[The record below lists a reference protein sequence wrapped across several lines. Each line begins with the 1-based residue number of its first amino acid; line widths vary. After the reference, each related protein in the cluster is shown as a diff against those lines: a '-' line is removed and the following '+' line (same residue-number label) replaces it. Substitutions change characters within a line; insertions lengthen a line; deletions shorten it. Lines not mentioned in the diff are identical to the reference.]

1 MNQSKWDK
9 VMEKIKN
16 IVSMPSF
23 ETFVKNTSY
32 IQDGDVLLIVSP
44 NDFQRGWL
52 EKNYTTLF
60 FDTVEEVNGKR
71 MEIEFVS
78 DDKNETTLEKEII
91 KEEDGAERTLKE
103 YLLNRVSELTD
114 KVETLEKTVFKLMNN
129 QNEVN
134 KEE

>member
-9 VMEKIKN
+9 IMAEIKK

-60 FDTVEEVNGKR
+60 FETAKKVTGKN
-71 MEIEFVS
+71 MTIKFVS
-78 DDKNETTLEKEII
+78 DDKNETAFEKEII
-91 KEEDGAERTLKE
+91 KEEDGTERTLKE

-114 KVETLEKTVFKLMNN
+114 KVETLEKTVLKLMNN

>member
-1 MNQSKWDK
+1 
-9 VMEKIKN
+9 MEEIKK

-32 IQDGDVLLIVSP
+32 TQDGNVLLIVSP
-44 NDFQRGWL
+44 NSFQRGWL

-60 FDTVEEVNGKR
+60 SDTVEEVNGKR
-71 MEIEFVS
+71 MEIKFVS
-78 DDKNETTLEKEII
+78 DDKTEQPLEKEVI
-91 KEEDGAERTLKE
+91 KEEDGTERTLKE

-114 KVETLEKTVFKLMNN
+114 KVETLEKTVLKLMNN

>member
-71 MEIEFVS
+71 MEIKFVA
-78 DDKNETTLEKEII
+78 DDKTETTLEKEII
-91 KEEDGAERTLKE
+91 KEEDGTERTLKE

-114 KVETLEKTVFKLMNN
+114 KVETLEKTVLKLMTN

>member
-1 MNQSKWDK
+1 
-9 VMEKIKN
+9 MEEIKK

-71 MEIEFVS
+71 MEIKFVS

-91 KEEDGAERTLKE
+91 KEEDGTERTLKE

-114 KVETLEKTVFKLMNN
+114 KVEALEKTVLKLMNN
-129 QNEVN
+129 QNNVN
-134 KEE
+134 KEK

>member
-1 MNQSKWDK
+1 MA
-9 VMEKIKN
+9 EIKK

-60 FDTVEEVNGKR
+60 FETAKKVTGKN
-71 MEIEFVS
+71 MTIKFVS
-78 DDKNETTLEKEII
+78 DDKNETAFEKEII
-91 KEEDGAERTLKE
+91 KEEDGTERTLKE

-114 KVETLEKTVFKLMNN
+114 KVETLEKTVLKLMNN

>member
-1 MNQSKWDK
+1 
-9 VMEKIKN
+9 MEKIKN

-44 NDFQRGWL
+44 NDFQRGWI

-60 FDTVEEVNGKR
+60 YDTVEEVNGTR
-71 MEIEFVS
+71 MEIKFVS
-78 DDKNETTLEKEII
+78 DEKTEKTLEKEII
-91 KEEDGAERTLKE
+91 KEEDGTERTLKE

-114 KVETLEKTVFKLMNN
+114 KVEALEKTVLKLMNN

>member
-9 VMEKIKN
+9 IKEEVKK
-16 IVSMPSF
+16 IVSMTSYA
-23 ETFVKNTSY
+23 TFVKNTSY

-52 EKNYTTLF
+52 AKNYTTLF
-60 FDTVEEVNGKR
+60 SDTVAEVNGKR
-71 MEIEFVS
+71 MEIKFVA
-78 DDKNETTLEKEII
+78 DDKTEQPLEKEVI
-91 KEEDGAERTLKE
+91 KEEDGTERTLKE

-114 KVETLEKTVFKLMNN
+114 KVETLEKTVLKLMNN

-134 KEE
+134 KD

>member
-9 VMEKIKN
+9 IMAEIKK

-60 FDTVEEVNGKR
+60 FETAKKVTGKN
-71 MEIEFVS
+71 MTIKFVS
-78 DDKNETTLEKEII
+78 DDKNETAFEKEII
-91 KEEDGAERTLKE
+91 KEEDGTERTLKE

-114 KVETLEKTVFKLMNN
+114 KVETLEKTVLKLM
-129 QNEVN
+129 
-134 KEE
+134 